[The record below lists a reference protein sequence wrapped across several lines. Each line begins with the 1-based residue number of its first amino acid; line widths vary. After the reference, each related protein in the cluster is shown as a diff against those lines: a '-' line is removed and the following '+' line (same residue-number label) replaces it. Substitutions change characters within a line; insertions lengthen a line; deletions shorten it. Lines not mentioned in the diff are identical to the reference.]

1 MIAAVRGKVLQLGP
15 GRAAVETV
23 SGLIVQLALPVSS
36 FQRLR
41 QGQEV
46 LLHTVLKVKDE
57 DIVVYGFLDPEEK
70 ALFEKLL
77 TISGIGGKT
86 AMACVSA
93 IAPEEWRTTVG
104 AADVA
109 RISSIPGIGRKT
121 AQRIVLE
128 LTGKLETEPA
138 DAPEAKTRLGADLV
152 SGLVNLGYAPK
163 SAREIVGRVLKENPG
178 LDRFEELFKL
188 ALKKVGT

>member
-1 MIAAVRGKVLQLGP
+1 MIAALRGKVFQLSP
-15 GRAAVETV
+15 GRLAVETG
-23 SGLIVQLALPVSS
+23 SGVILQLAVPVSC

-57 DIVVYGFLDPEEK
+57 DIVLYGFLDPEEK

-77 TISGIGGKT
+77 SVSGIGGKI

-93 IAPEEWRTTVG
+93 MAPGEWQALVA

-109 RISSIPGIGRKT
+109 RISAIPGIGKKT

-128 LTGKLETEPA
+128 LTGKLEA
-138 DAPEAKTRLGADLV
+138 DPGMPEAASRLGADLV
-152 SGLVNLGYAPK
+152 SGLVNLGYPAK
-163 SAREIVGRVLKENPG
+163 AARETINRILKENPG
-178 LDRFEELFKL
+178 RDDFESLFKA
-188 ALKKVGT
+188 ALKKVKP

>member
-1 MIAAVRGKVLQLGP
+1 MIAAVRGKVFQLSP
-15 GRAAVETV
+15 GRVAVETG
-23 SGLIVQLALPVSS
+23 SGVILQLAVPVSS

-41 QGQEV
+41 LGQEV

-77 TISGIGGKT
+77 SISGIGGKT

-93 IAPEEWRTTVG
+93 IAPVEWQTTVG
-104 AADVA
+104 AADVP

-121 AQRIVLE
+121 AQRIILE
-128 LTGKLETEPA
+128 LTGKLETEPQA
-138 DAPEAKTRLGADLV
+138 EVAKSRLGADLV

-178 LDRFEELFKL
+178 QDGFEELFKL
-188 ALKKVGT
+188 ALKKVGP

>member
-1 MIAAVRGKVLQLGP
+1 MIAAVRGRVFQLSP
-15 GRAAVETV
+15 GRAAVETG
-23 SGLIVQLALPVSS
+23 SGLILQLAMPVSG

-41 QGQEV
+41 LGQEV

-57 DIVVYGFLDPEEK
+57 DIVLYGFLDPEEK
-70 ALFEKLL
+70 ALFEKLVAV
-77 TISGIGGKT
+77 SGIGGKT

-109 RISSIPGIGRKT
+109 RISSIPGIGKKT

-128 LTGKLETEPA
+128 LTGKLETEPQ
-138 DAPEAKTRLGADLV
+138 APETKTRLGADLV

-178 LDRFEELFKL
+178 QDDFEWLFKL
-188 ALKKVGT
+188 ALRKVGP